1 MKSKRNKLATQ
12 IVPAIVAIVFLFLY
26 NNYVDTGKNSQK
38 SNNSVIEQLFK
49 SRKSGQDVT
58 ISAEVIKTL
67 LDDNDGSRHQR
78 FIVKSGIHSVL
89 IAHNIDIASRVPV
102 GTGDFLEI
110 KGVYEWNEKGGVIH
124 WTHRDLNQKRPGGWI
139 IYNNKK
145 YH

>member
-1 MKSKRNKLATQ
+1 M
-12 IVPAIVAIVFLFLY
+12 PAIVAIVFLFLY

-38 SNNSVIEQLFK
+38 TNNSVIEQLFK

>member
-1 MKSKRNKLATQ
+1 M
-12 IVPAIVAIVFLFLY
+12 PAIVAIVFLFLY

-38 SNNSVIEQLFK
+38 TNNGIIEQLFK

>member
-26 NNYVDTGKNSQK
+26 NNYVDTGKNSEK
-38 SNNSVIEQLFK
+38 TNNGVIEQLFK

>member
-38 SNNSVIEQLFK
+38 TNNGIIEQLFK

>member
-1 MKSKRNKLATQ
+1 M
-12 IVPAIVAIVFLFLY
+12 PAIVAIVFLFLY
-26 NNYVDTGKNSQK
+26 NNYVDTGKNSEK
-38 SNNSVIEQLFK
+38 TNNGVIEQLFK

>member
-1 MKSKRNKLATQ
+1 M
-12 IVPAIVAIVFLFLY
+12 LFRSPSL
-26 NNYVDTGKNSQK
+26 S

>member
-1 MKSKRNKLATQ
+1 LKSKRNKLATQ

-38 SNNSVIEQLFK
+38 TNNSVIEQLFK

>member
-38 SNNSVIEQLFK
+38 TNNSVIEQLFK

-124 WTHRDLNQKRPGGWI
+124 WTHRYLNQKRPGGWI